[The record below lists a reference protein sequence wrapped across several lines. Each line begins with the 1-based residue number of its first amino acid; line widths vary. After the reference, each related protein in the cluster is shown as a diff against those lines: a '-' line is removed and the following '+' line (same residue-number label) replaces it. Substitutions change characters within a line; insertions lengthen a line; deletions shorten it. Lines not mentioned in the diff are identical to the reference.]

1 MTLTVRE
8 MAGSE
13 IDIIIEYFLGSTAE
27 HLEILGVDP
36 TRLPAPER
44 LRERFAHERAQPI
57 EQRAW
62 VVVIWLLDDRPIG
75 FSTSDKI
82 AYGEQANMHL
92 HVVDP
97 ERRNRGY
104 GVECVRRSVDI
115 YFERL
120 KLKRLFCEP
129 NAFNVAP
136 NRTLQKAGFKYLK
149 THMTVPGPLNYH
161 QAVTRWVIER

>member
-8 MAGSE
+8 MTVAE
-13 IDIIIEYFLGSTAE
+13 TDLVIAYFYNSTPE
-27 HLEILGVDP
+27 HLEMLGVDP
-36 TRLPAPER
+36 TRMPNPETWRER
-44 LRERFAHERAQPI
+44 LRHELARPV
-57 EQRAW
+57 EQRAAM
-62 VVVIWLLDDRPIG
+62 VVVWLLDDRPVG
-75 FSTSDKI
+75 FSSSDKI
-82 AYGEQANMHL
+82 TYGEQANMHL
-92 HVVDP
+92 HVTDP
-97 ERRNRGY
+97 ERRNG
-104 GVECVRRSVDI
+104 GIGAECVQRSVDI

>member
-1 MTLTVRE
+1 MTLSVRE
-8 MAGSE
+8 MTVAE
-13 IDIIIEYFLGSTAE
+13 TDLIIEYFQNSTPE
-27 HLEILGVDP
+27 HLETLGVDP
-36 TRLPAPER
+36 TRLPPVDVWRDR
-44 LRERFAHERAQPI
+44 LRRECALPADRRTL
-57 EQRAW
+57 
-62 VVVIWLLDDRPIG
+62 VLVIWLSDEQPIG

-82 AYGEQANMHL
+82 RYGEQANMHL
-92 HVVDP
+92 HVTVP
-97 ERRNRGY
+97 ERRQQGI

-120 KLKRLFCEP
+120 ELKRLFCEP